1 LESVVVSFCDDIS
14 VDHSTERG
22 EGDTIGVA
30 LIGSGE
36 ERIERQTDKQRGR
49 ERERER
55 ERQRE
60 RERER
65 EAEMGSRKKGYLQTE
80 SAGDDEKVAQAERND
95 N

>member
-55 ERQRE
+55 EAE